1 MLHKSKKL
9 ENVTDR
15 ILLHKERTAGLMN
28 SGQVPRPL
36 ILLRLHR
43 QDVKMGIVI
52 VKMRIGALRT
62 KIVLNLILGL
72 VWDELHTFRD
82 AS

>member
-1 MLHKSKKL
+1 M
-9 ENVTDR
+9 TDR

-28 SGQVPRPL
+28 SGQVPLAL

-62 KIVLNLILGL
+62 KLY
-72 VWDELHTFRD
+72 
-82 AS
+82 

>member
-1 MLHKSKKL
+1 MLHKSQNL

-15 ILLHKERTAGLMN
+15 ILLLKERTAGLMN
-28 SGQVPRPL
+28 SGQVPLAL

-52 VKMRIGALRT
+52 VKMRIGAFGT
-62 KIVLNLILGL
+62 KLY
-72 VWDELHTFRD
+72 
-82 AS
+82 

>member
-1 MLHKSKKL
+1 MSIHKSQNL

-15 ILLHKERTAGLMN
+15 ILLYKEPTAGLMN
-28 SGQVPRPL
+28 SGQVPLAL

-52 VKMRIGALRT
+52 VKMRIGALGT
-62 KIVLNLILGL
+62 KLY
-72 VWDELHTFRD
+72 
-82 AS
+82 

>member
-1 MLHKSKKL
+1 MLHKSQNL

-28 SGQVPRPL
+28 SGQVPLTL

-52 VKMRIGALRT
+52 VKMRIGALGT
-62 KIVLNLILGL
+62 I
-72 VWDELHTFRD
+72 FY
-82 AS
+82 

>member
-1 MLHKSKKL
+1 MLHKSQNL

-15 ILLHKERTAGLMN
+15 ILVHKERTAGLMN
-28 SGQVPRPL
+28 SGQVPLAL

-52 VKMRIGALRT
+52 VKMRIGAFGT
-62 KIVLNLILGL
+62 KLY
-72 VWDELHTFRD
+72 
-82 AS
+82 